1 MSSIGTEFKI
11 NIHVEPIGG
20 YHMDDYDFSCRFYV
34 YSNRVI
40 RLEKKDMIRIDA
52 DNYVACVDS
61 QKLGTGQ
68 LYCEVTAN
76 IPDCDS
82 PDGLRQEVEKV
93 RTGIEIRR

>member
-1 MSSIGTEFKI
+1 
-11 NIHVEPIGG
+11 
-20 YHMDDYDFSCRFYV
+20 MDDYDFSCRFYV

-61 QKLGTGQ
+61 QKLGNGR

-76 IPDCDS
+76 IPDCDF

-93 RTGIEIRR
+93 YTGIEITR